1 MWFVL
6 LLVIAYLIGSI
17 PTSIIA
23 GKVTRGI
30 DIRDYGS
37 RNPGATNTFRVL
49 GRKIGVTVGLIDIFK
64 GFFAVFFLPSLLP
77 SDAWISDEFR
87 RLFSGCAAV
96 AGHIWTVFA
105 GFRGGKGV
113 GTSFGVFLGLAP
125 IPSLITFAVW
135 CLLTFGTG
143 YVSLGSIAAAVVLP
157 VSVIVEGILAND
169 VSVAVSAVSVVL
181 GVVVIY
187 RHRSNISRL
196 LRGEEN
202 RFGRRGER
210 GKG

>member
-1 MWFVL
+1 M
-6 LLVIAYLIGSI
+6 
-17 PTSIIA
+17 
-23 GKVTRGI
+23 
-30 DIRDYGS
+30 
-37 RNPGATNTFRVL
+37 
-49 GRKIGVTVGLIDIFK
+49 
-64 GFFAVFFLPSLLP
+64 
-77 SDAWISDEFR
+77 
-87 RLFSGCAAV
+87 
-96 AGHIWTVFA
+96 
-105 GFRGGKGV
+105 
-113 GTSFGVFLGLAP
+113 
-125 IPSLITFAVW
+125 ITFAVW